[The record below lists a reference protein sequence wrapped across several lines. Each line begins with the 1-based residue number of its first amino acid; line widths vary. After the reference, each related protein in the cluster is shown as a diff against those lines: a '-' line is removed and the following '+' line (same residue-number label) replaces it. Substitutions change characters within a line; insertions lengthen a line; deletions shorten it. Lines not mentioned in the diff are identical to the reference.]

1 MHASDTCILALSTA
15 WNFRRHRS
23 GKAMLEEI
31 ASLGF
36 DWAELHQAL
45 DVSLLPEIAD
55 FVDQG
60 KMRISHLRN
69 FCFSPLNG
77 REGPQ
82 FTAEDEEERTLAV
95 CLTQQTI
102 NYAAQLKAGAVI
114 LECGSAPGLA
124 SHRRLLKMA
133 SQGQLYTKRYASA
146 KIREILEREKKSPVL
161 KRRVLD
167 CLQELGNYAAER
179 GVRLAIE
186 NREAYEAYPT
196 ERELLPLLEELNH
209 PAFGYWHNFEHAQ
222 IKHYL
227 TLLDHGQWLEQIG
240 AQAIGCSID
249 DLQGWDQRHLPP
261 FTGAIAYDKLMPFL
275 QKCSVFV
282 LDLRGF
288 TENGAI
294 VTAAKRWKSTFC
306 K

>member
-1 MHASDTCILALSTA
+1 
-15 WNFRRHRS
+15 
-23 GKAMLEEI
+23 MLEEI
-31 ASLGF
+31 AALGF
-36 DWAELHQAL
+36 DWAELHQGL
-45 DVSLLPEIAD
+45 DFSLLPEIAE

-77 REGPQ
+77 LEGPQ

-102 NYAAQLKAGAVI
+102 NYATQLKAGVVI
-114 LECGSAPGLA
+114 LECGSAPGVG
-124 SHRRLLKMA
+124 SHQRLLKLA
-133 SQGQLYTKRYASA
+133 SQGRLYTKQYACA
-146 KIREILEREKKSPVL
+146 KIREILEREKKSSVL
-161 KRRVLD
+161 KRRVID
-167 CLQELGNYAAER
+167 CLQGLGNYAAER
-179 GVRLAIE
+179 GIRLAIE
-186 NREAYEAYPT
+186 NREAYEACPT
-196 ERELLPLLEELNH
+196 EREFLPLLEELNH
-209 PAFGYWHNFEHAQ
+209 PAFGYWHNFGHAQ

-227 TLLDHGQWLEQIG
+227 TLLDHRQWLEQIG
-240 AQAIGCSID
+240 ARAIGSSVD
-249 DLQGWDQRHLPP
+249 DLQGLAQRYLPP
-261 FTGAIAYDKLMPFL
+261 FTGAIAYEKLMPL
-275 QKCSVFV
+275 LPKCSVFV